1 MAKDRNGGVA
11 QWKSVGFASRMSW
24 VQSPPPPIPLYI
36 IDMTYGQLRK
46 EIKKEGP
53 IYVDAAYTMD
63 DMMRVQVNK
72 QDLLWNI
79 KDAPGREESGS
90 EIRTDDAGY
99 RFLTPVY

>member
-1 MAKDRNGGVA
+1 
-11 QWKSVGFASRMSW
+11 
-24 VQSPPPPIPLYI
+24 
-36 IDMTYGQLRK
+36 MTYGQLRR

-90 EIRTDDAGY
+90 EIRVDDAGY
-99 RFLTPVY
+99 RFLTPAY